1 MKTIVVWNQ
10 KGGVGK
16 TTLALH
22 LAWHYAEL
30 GKSVLV
36 LDLDRQGNCSS
47 TLVDEKIIGKVTELF
62 SPVVDASLRF
72 LNPGP
77 GISLIEGGDG
87 LGDIERMKP
96 AEVISAY
103 RDWIKVLRTRF
114 DVCVVDTSPGQTLTV
129 IAALM
134 NAEYVVTPF
143 SLTQYSFDGVVNVFK
158 TCTGIRERY
167 NPNLTLLGMVPW
179 MVQRTREQRDFL
191 EAIVESFPEQLMPVK
206 SSQRAGVSASVA
218 SKRPVWLDRQ
228 SRQAGD
234 ELRSV
239 VQYIGSKVK
248 VDGE

>member
-22 LAWHYAEL
+22 LAWHFAEL
-30 GKSVLV
+30 KKSVLV
-36 LDLDRQGNCSS
+36 IDLDRQGNCSS
-47 TLVDEKIIGKVTELF
+47 TLSEERVIGKVTELF
-62 SPVVDASLRF
+62 DPAVDMNHHF
-72 LNPGP
+72 NNQGP

-87 LGDIERMKP
+87 LGDIERMQP
-96 AEVISAY
+96 AEVITTY
-103 RDWIKVLRTRF
+103 RDRMKVLHERF

-134 NAEYVVTPF
+134 NAEFVVTPF
-143 SLTQYSFDGVVNVFK
+143 SLTQFSFDGVVNAFK

-179 MVQRTREQRDFL
+179 MVQRTKEQRDFL
-191 EAIVESFPEQLMPVK
+191 EAIAESFPEQLMPVK

-218 SKRPVWLDRQ
+218 AKRPVWLDRQ
-228 SRQAGD
+228 SQQAGD
-234 ELRSV
+234 EMRSV
-239 VQYIGSKVK
+239 VHYIGQKVNL
-248 VDGE
+248 DGE